1 MVEVARGES
10 GLRQWYDNGKVVRGR
25 VTPTDTGL
33 FQISS
38 PHWDKEAKR
47 LGLDYENSIEDNVK
61 MARHIADTQGITAW
75 VYYNQN
81 LAMR

>member
-10 GLRQWYDNGKVVRGR
+10 GLRQWHDNGKVVRGR

-33 FQISS
+33 YQISS
-38 PHWDKEAKR
+38 THWDKEAKR
-47 LGLDYENSIEDNVK
+47 LGLDYENNIEDNVK

-75 VYYNQN
+75 VYYNNN

>member
-10 GLRQWYDNGKVVRGR
+10 GLRQWHDNGKVVRGR
-25 VTPTDTGL
+25 ITPTDTGL

-38 PHWDKEAKR
+38 SHWEEEAKR
-47 LGLDYENSIEDNVK
+47 LGLDFENNIEDNVK

-75 VYYNQN
+75 VYYNDH
-81 LAMR
+81 LASR